1 MELNQLK
8 ELHDPAGL
16 ESDHLR
22 ALWYDLN
29 GDWDTAHAIIQEIPD
44 RHASWIHA
52 YLHRKEP
59 DIWNAKY
66 WYRRAGMTFPGD
78 LGFDL
83 EAAEILIALQ
93 G

>member
-1 MELNQLK
+1 MELNQLR
-8 ELHDPAGL
+8 ELPDPAGL

-29 GDWDTAHAIIQEIPD
+29 GDWDTAHTIIQEMPD

-66 WYRRAGMTFPGD
+66 WYRRAGMPFPGD
-78 LGFDL
+78 LDFDQ
-83 EAAEILIALQ
+83 EAAEILRCNR
-93 G
+93 